1 MFTDYNCVVPGFK
14 KGKIQ
19 CYGRGRKMRGVEVG
33 EKQKTKQTKKKHGAL
48 ENERTLVN
56 FRKAREIEDTQ
67 AVSWATPDG
76 EGFIR
81 S

>member
-1 MFTDYNCVVPGFK
+1 
-14 KGKIQ
+14 
-19 CYGRGRKMRGVEVG
+19 VG

>member
-1 MFTDYNCVVPGFK
+1 VLSQGSK
-14 KGKIQ
+14 KAKFSVTEGAERCGVWKWGKN
-19 CYGRGRKMRGVEVG
+19 K
-33 EKQKTKQTKKKHGAL
+33 KQNKQTKKHGAL